1 MSDLSRPFNGL
12 FSRVKRPLLH
22 IRTSRLVLKRRRQ
35 SPDDKV
41 RVPVSHCRE
50 AISEVDDIR
59 EAACEVGD
67 ISDNR

>member
-1 MSDLSRPFNGL
+1 
-12 FSRVKRPLLH
+12 
-22 IRTSRLVLKRRRQ
+22 LVLKRRRQ